1 MWAWVGVALMIA
13 LAVFTVSRL
22 VRSWRIARTKL
33 GSADPPRS
41 GPA

>member
-1 MWAWVGVALMIA
+1 MWAWVGVALLIA

-22 VRSWRIARTKL
+22 LRSWKIARDKL
-33 GSADPPRS
+33 GSSDPPGS

>member
-1 MWAWVGVALMIA
+1 MWAWVGVALLIA

-22 VRSWRIARTKL
+22 LRSWRIARTEL
-33 GSADPPRS
+33 GSSDPPRS

>member
-1 MWAWVGVALMIA
+1 MWAWVGVALLLA
-13 LAVFTVSRL
+13 LAAFTVGRL

-33 GSADPPRS
+33 GPADPPGS

>member
-1 MWAWVGVALMIA
+1 MWAWVGLALLIA

-22 VRSWRIARTKL
+22 IRSWRLARTNF

>member
-1 MWAWVGVALMIA
+1 MWVWVGVVLLIA

-22 VRSWRIARTKL
+22 LRSWRIARAKL